1 VVFSSDGDTIICADK
16 GGDVYSMPLLPG
28 ESGEFELVSRTKK
41 IFKPAGNPLVVHT
54 KRNLQSLRQQLS
66 QKAPETTPATPTA
79 KRDVLSGQV
88 STLTDMVY
96 AIVPSSTSASG
107 SHNYILTADRDEQ
120 IRVSRGPP
128 QTHVIEAYCLGHE
141 SFISTLCIPPTL
153 PHLLVTGGGDDSIF
167 VWDWRN
173 GQILHKLSILP
184 EGKDQIV
191 VRGIWAME
199 ITGSSLVAI
208 FVATDG
214 SQELLSFVLEESG
227 LIAPQESIQASGNIL
242 DLASIEENDTILVS
256 IDSCHEPGSIKDWKN
271 NTDEASVLVEEY
283 IVLLKDGQ
291 LVLDRAASQVV
302 NYINK
307 QGTAR
312 ILAGVDESMW
322 QKSQKA
328 FSERLYSLH
337 NLRKRPTGDR
347 NRR

>member
-1 VVFSSDGDTIICADK
+1 L
-16 GGDVYSMPLLPG
+16 Y
-28 ESGEFELVSRTKK
+28 
-41 IFKPAGNPLVVHT
+41 
-54 KRNLQSLRQQLS
+54 
-66 QKAPETTPATPTA
+66 
-79 KRDVLSGQV
+79 
-88 STLTDMVY
+88 
-96 AIVPSSTSASG
+96 
-107 SHNYILTADRDEQ
+107 DR
-120 IRVSRGPP
+120 
-128 QTHVIEAYCLGHE
+128 
-141 SFISTLCIPPTL
+141 
-153 PHLLVTGGGDDSIF
+153 
-167 VWDWRN
+167 
-173 GQILHKLSILP
+173 
-184 EGKDQIV
+184 
-191 VRGIWAME
+191 
-199 ITGSSLVAI
+199 
-208 FVATDG
+208 